1 METTIGV
8 PVLEL
13 IGSGRPIKVHLT
25 IDKTAVIGLQHQGLE
40 VNNGT
45 FTKPCLLLD
54 ETMQEL
60 LVLIEVENQQRALKI
75 NKSVVH
81 SILYLP

>member
-25 IDKTAVIGLQHQGLE
+25 IDKTAVIGLQHQGLA

-60 LVLIEVENQQRALKI
+60 LVLIEVENQKRALK
-75 NKSVVH
+75 NT
-81 SILYLP
+81 